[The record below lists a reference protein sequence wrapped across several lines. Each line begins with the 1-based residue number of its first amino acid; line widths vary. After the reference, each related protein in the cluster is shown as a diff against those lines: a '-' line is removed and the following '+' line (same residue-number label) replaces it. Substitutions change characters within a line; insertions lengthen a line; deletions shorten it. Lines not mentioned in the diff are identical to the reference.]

1 MAYVITFLGW
11 QLFLSIK
18 AEVKAIHPAAPH
30 LQIKD
35 ILNIKQTKS
44 FWDEIKA
51 AYVSLGR
58 DISLQPLNV
67 SMIFFFFFSR
77 Q

>member
-11 QLFLSIK
+11 QLFLGIK
-18 AEVKAIHPAAPH
+18 AEVKAICPAAPH

-35 ILNIKQTKS
+35 ILNIKQTKIKS

-58 DISLQPLNV
+58 DRYDHCSL
-67 SMIFFFFFSR
+67 
-77 Q
+77 

>member
-35 ILNIKQTKS
+35 LNIKQTKIKS

-51 AYVSLGR
+51 LYVSLGR
-58 DISLQPLNV
+58 DRYYHCSL
-67 SMIFFFFFSR
+67 
-77 Q
+77 